1 MGAPVTKCAPVKKLE
16 IRFGITIPIGGVS
29 PIRGRVSPIRGKIE
43 CKNTR
48 CGFFSKKNT
57 GGKWGG
63 GGFFQLLHR

>member
-29 PIRGRVSPIRGKIE
+29 PIGGRVSPIRGKIE

-48 CGFFSKKNT
+48 CVFFQKKTLGEN
-57 GGKWGG
+57 GGV
-63 GGFFQLLHR
+63 FFQLLHR